1 LTRLFVGSEG
11 TLGIITEITLKI
23 YPQPEAISAAVCSFT
38 NIANAVD
45 TVIQAIQIGVPL
57 ARVEFVD
64 ENGVRALNRHDKLT
78 LPEKPLLLFEF
89 HGSEQGVKE
98 QAELVQQIADE
109 HGAIG
114 FEWATRPE
122 DRSRLWQARH
132 NAYFALLQLRP
143 GSRP

>member
-1 LTRLFVGSEG
+1 MQHEKYLLVALRCS
-11 TLGIITEITLKI
+11 KW
-23 YPQPEAISAAVCSFT
+23 SARKFDPKATQEV
-38 NIANAVD
+38 VD
-45 TVIQAIQIGVPL
+45 THNAASDVGRFNKMLLSKVYINPVHSAFAA
-57 ARVEFVD
+57 AR
-64 ENGVRALNRHDKLT
+64 AQHDKLT

-89 HGSEQGVKE
+89 HGSEHGVKE

-143 GSRP
+143 GSQIGRAHV